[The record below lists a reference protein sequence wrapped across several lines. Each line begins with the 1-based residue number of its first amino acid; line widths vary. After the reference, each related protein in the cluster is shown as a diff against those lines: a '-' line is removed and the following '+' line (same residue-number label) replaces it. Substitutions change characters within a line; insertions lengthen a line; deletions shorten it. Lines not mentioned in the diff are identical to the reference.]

1 MTRSKKIR
9 LGDLLLQ
16 QGLITKDQLDLALE
30 QQKNVKF
37 RLGRIMVNNSFVTEE
52 NISEALAKQLGIPYI
67 NLKNFHLKH
76 ELVRLLSESQARKF
90 QAILLEER
98 EGLILVG
105 MADPTDMAAA
115 DEIARIVNSGI
126 DVVVVTE
133 GQLLESIDRGYSRT
147 HGFMINDKKK

>member
-16 QGLITKDQLDLALE
+16 QGIITKDQLALALE
-30 QQKNVKF
+30 QQKQVKF
-37 RLGRIMVNNSFVTEE
+37 RLGRIMVNNAFVTEE
-52 NISEALAKQLGIPYI
+52 NISEALAKQLGIPYV

-76 ELVRLLSESQARKF
+76 ELVRLLSESQARRF

-98 EGLILVG
+98 DGLILVG
-105 MADPTDMAAA
+105 MADPTDVTAA

-133 GQLLESIDRGYSRT
+133 GQLLESIDRGYSRA
-147 HGFMINDKKK
+147 HGIIGKD